1 MKRTTRYLAVSMAA
15 AGLALGVTA
24 GRAQL
29 VPSLPGMP
37 SLPGGLPSVGRG
49 ISSLADPVI
58 DRVDA
63 ASRATV
69 RQLEQVRRATF
80 AQLVRDHPDAIALDP
95 MGFPARAGEVV
106 VDAPSDALLAT
117 VGRLGFTV
125 IERDDVLGVGF
136 VRLRVPP
143 GQSLKAALGIL
154 QKLGGEVS
162 ADQLHLPSG
171 AGAPAALTA
180 VQGGTGR
187 GTMVGVIDGGAEGA
201 AMARVSPRR
210 SARQRPWH
218 GGRLADRREQWH
230 PGALPGA
237 RIASADVY
245 GSDPAGGNAT
255 AIAKALGWLVE
266 QRVSV
271 ATISLVGPANPLLA
285 RVVAAAQKRG
295 LIIVAAVGNN
305 GPAAPP
311 AYPASYLGVIAVTGV
326 DGRGRPLIEAGRAS
340 HLDYA
345 APGADMLAAGVGG
358 RRFKVRG
365 TSFAAP
371 LVAGRVAA
379 AYPSLDPGR
388 IRAAL
393 ADVDAEA
400 KKMAGEMR
408 KIPRP
413 WNGLRRLPDAST
425 VKSEFFG
432 IKSEGPLVVSSEVK
446 ENDDEDPSFRHR
458 DPCCGACRD
467 ARFGAVAWRRRRPGR
482 WWWPGRSAGWCHRRP
497 DRRGERYAERG
508 WPDRPRRNRH
518 GDPDAWLGAWR
529 PQCRSAPWP
538 GDGFG

>member
-37 SLPGGLPSVGRG
+37 MLPDGLPSVGRG
-49 ISSLADPVI
+49 IASLADPVI

-106 VDAPSDALLAT
+106 VDAPSDALLAA

-143 GQSLKAALGIL
+143 GQSLKVALGVL

-171 AGAPAALTA
+171 AGAPATLAA
-180 VQGGTGR
+180 AEGGTGR
-187 GTMVGVIDGGAEGA
+187 GTMVGVIDGAAEGA
-201 AMARVSPRR
+201 VLTQGFATGAPR
-210 SARQRPWH
+210 ANDH
-218 GGRLADRREQWH
+218 GTAVASLIAGSNGIR
-230 PGALPGA
+230 GSLPGA

-266 QRVSV
+266 RRVSV

-311 AYPASYLGVIAVTGV
+311 AYPASYPGVIAVTGV
-326 DGRGRPLIEAGRAS
+326 DGRGRPLIEAGRAG

-393 ADVDAEA
+393 ADVDAEGQ
-400 KKMAGEMR
+400 KNGRTSER
-408 KIPRP
+408 KFLGR
-413 WNGLRRLPDAST
+413 GMVCAD
-425 VKSEFFG
+425 
-432 IKSEGPLVVSSEVK
+432 
-446 ENDDEDPSFRHR
+446 
-458 DPCCGACRD
+458 CRTP
-467 ARFGAVAWRRRRPGR
+467 V
-482 WWWPGRSAGWCHRRP
+482 
-497 DRRGERYAERG
+497 
-508 WPDRPRRNRH
+508 
-518 GDPDAWLGAWR
+518 
-529 PQCRSAPWP
+529 Q
-538 GDGFG
+538 